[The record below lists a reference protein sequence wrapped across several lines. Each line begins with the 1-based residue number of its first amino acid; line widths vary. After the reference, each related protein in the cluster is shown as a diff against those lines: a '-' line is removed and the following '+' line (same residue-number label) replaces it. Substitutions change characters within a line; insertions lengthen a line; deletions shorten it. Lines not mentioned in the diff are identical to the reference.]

1 MLGKKYIKIDNVA
14 INNPTRLRIKR
25 INIENTLVSE
35 AGFDMTDTTRLMK
48 RVISC
53 SFNCS
58 SFFHDQ
64 LVDICQ
70 QGEAVV
76 KIGNGSSFNA
86 RIRMN
91 SDDVVED
98 SEMVQGTDGLWQV
111 SVTISEK

>member
-14 INNPTRLRIKR
+14 IPNPTRFRIKR
-25 INIENTLVSE
+25 TNIESVLVSE
-35 AGFDMTDTTRLMK
+35 AGTDMTDTTRLMK

-64 LVDICQ
+64 LIDICSR
-70 QGEAVV
+70 GEALV
-76 KIGNGSSFNA
+76 KIGKETAFEA

-91 SDDVVED
+91 NDDIVEN
-98 SEMVQGTDGLWQV
+98 SETTDGTDGLWTV
-111 SVTISEK
+111 SVTIYEK

>member
-14 INNPTRLRIKR
+14 IPNPTRFKVKR
-25 INIENTLVSE
+25 TNIESVLVSE
-35 AGFDMTDTTRLMK
+35 AGTDMTDTTRLMK

-64 LVDICQ
+64 LIDICLQ
-70 QGEAVV
+70 ESAIV
-76 KIGNGSSFNA
+76 KIGNESPFDA

-91 SDDVVED
+91 TDDLVEN
-98 SEMVQGTDGLWQV
+98 SELTEGTDGLWTV
-111 SVTISEK
+111 GLTIYEK